1 MHLQALWPVSHA
13 PWVAL
18 LPENDV
24 NDFIESAE
32 SRETSRELMDAIL
45 YVAGGNERCADLI
58 WQEPGPGE
66 LLAIWERVTKNG
78 LIPSADFCWGAS
90 GSDWADGLE

>member
-1 MHLQALWPVSHA
+1 MNA
-13 PWVAL
+13 
-18 LPENDV
+18 
-24 NDFIESAE
+24 FIESAE
-32 SRETSRELMDAIL
+32 SRETSRELMEAML
-45 YVAGGNERCADLI
+45 YVAGGNERRADKL

-90 GSDWADGLE
+90 GSDWADGL